1 MWIYRRCSYVQRA
14 VRLKEAA
21 SRWFFQQLIIG
32 LDYCHRRGV
41 VNRDIKLENTLL
53 QVGAPGITTAAAAAA
68 NVGRHRFPKRSRAQQ
83 QQKRAA
89 PQCCSKAGSCTVLL
103 SLTELGSS
111 GELRLL
117 TNTLCCLC
125 CVQMVQGL
133 PLPLL
138 KICDF
143 GYSKAHFMSAPKS
156 KVSAALR
163 ALCSGCSDCAV
174 CDAARCFDLQLH
186 EQPACIAQH
195 VVVVIKARHAQGAGC
210 TTCSRHLCS
219 APT

>member
-1 MWIYRRCSYVQRA
+1 MRSYVQRA

-53 QVGAPGITTAAAAAA
+53 QVRVSSVLLFVQGSRSAGGFSQPAAGKHIDVWVYWTGPSHQHQLLPNYLVGVLCIDA
-68 NVGRHRFPKRSRAQQ
+68 NAFM
-83 QQKRAA
+83 
-89 PQCCSKAGSCTVLL
+89 LL
-103 SLTELGSS
+103 SLAVL
-111 GELRLL
+111 
-117 TNTLCCLC
+117 
-125 CVQMVQGL
+125 QMVQGL

-156 KVSAALR
+156 KVGHRQLQQVV
-163 ALCSGCSDCAV
+163 GCSVSLQVILAPDSRGSRQQQAAYSALGKMPACLQLNYERPAV
-174 CDAARCFDLQLH
+174 CMG
-186 EQPACIAQH
+186 
-195 VVVVIKARHAQGAGC
+195 VVRAGWLDV
-210 TTCSRHLCS
+210 LCVDM
-219 APT
+219 ALN

>member
-1 MWIYRRCSYVQRA
+1 

-53 QVGAPGITTAAAAAA
+53 QVRTCGPRFVAAVGSVGAALLHGWNCFRNGTLLLSNTASSCGSGWVCNAWQQSWAAACR
-68 NVGRHRFPKRSRAQQ
+68 VLTQL
-83 QQKRAA
+83 
-89 PQCCSKAGSCTVLL
+89 CCSC
-103 SLTELGSS
+103 
-111 GELRLL
+111 
-117 TNTLCCLC
+117 C
-125 CVQMVQGL
+125 CVLQMVQGL

-156 KVSAALR
+156 KVK
-163 ALCSGCSDCAV
+163 
-174 CDAARCFDLQLH
+174 H
-186 EQPACIAQH
+186 
-195 VVVVIKARHAQGAGC
+195 
-210 TTCSRHLCS
+210 
-219 APT
+219 